1 MLTFWTSAR
10 TVGIT
15 AGFVI
20 VGKTVVVSVK
30 GMAVVGEV
38 TDSVL
43 LLPDGEA
50 VVFPLLPIF
59 PPQTIRQDSVLIVF
73 GTWSQK

>member
-1 MLTFWTSAR
+1 VLTFWTSAR

-15 AGFVI
+15 GDFVMAGVD
-20 VGKTVVVSVK
+20 KTVVVSVR
-30 GMAVVGEV
+30 GIAVVGVSEV

-59 PPQTIRQDSVLIVF
+59 PPQTI
-73 GTWSQK
+73 

>member
-1 MLTFWTSAR
+1 M
-10 TVGIT
+10 
-15 AGFVI
+15 AGVD
-20 VGKTVVVSVK
+20 KTVVVSVR
-30 GMAVVGEV
+30 GIAVVGVSEV

-59 PPQTIRQDSVLIVF
+59 PPQTI
-73 GTWSQK
+73 

>member
-1 MLTFWTSAR
+1 MA
-10 TVGIT
+10 
-15 AGFVI
+15 
-20 VGKTVVVSVK
+20 KTVVVSVR
-30 GMAVVGEV
+30 GIAVVGVGEV

-59 PPQTIRQDSVLIVF
+59 PPQTI
-73 GTWSQK
+73 